1 MAGFSNFVRLLLP
14 GVFADAHHW
23 RERALNA
30 EERYSELISQMEA
43 IFNNE
48 RQERRA
54 EWTELMGRMRGDFPL
69 PLPPSDDGRN
79 GETRLSVPRAT
90 NPIARTIADHRAKEQ
105 KRIDEMADELVEQ
118 MVDERLRMNA
128 TGSPLNHDRG
138 Q

>member
-1 MAGFSNFVRLLLP
+1 MAGSFSAFLRMLLP

-23 RERALNA
+23 KERALNA
-30 EERYSELISQMEA
+30 ESRLSELISQMEA
-43 IFNNE
+43 IFNSE

-79 GETRLSVPRAT
+79 GGTRPPVPRAT
-90 NPIARTIADHRAKEQ
+90 NPIARAYEAARKQEA
-105 KRIDEMADELVEQ
+105 EMTDQLVTDV
-118 MVDERLRMNA
+118 VDDILRMNA
-128 TGSPLNHDRG
+128 IVSPVNHDRG